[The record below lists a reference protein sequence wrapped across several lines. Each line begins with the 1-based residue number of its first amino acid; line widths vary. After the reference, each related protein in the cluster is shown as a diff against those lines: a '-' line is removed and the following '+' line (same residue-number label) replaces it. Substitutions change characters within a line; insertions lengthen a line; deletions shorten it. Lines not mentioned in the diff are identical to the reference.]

1 MSDLKA
7 EELKSQLAQVI
18 KNHNSDII
26 YNAVKAFINF
36 FPAGSLI
43 SYPYETY
50 VKSPADKRLDDF
62 LLNLIEAIQEIE
74 YKVESFSPDSPIF
87 QTALLSALGIAMR
100 HHQEQELEALRN
112 AVLNAAMPTAP
123 EADIQRIFLNWLDG
137 FTSRHLMLLKYLHEG
152 TYSDLQPVRDDL
164 EVNRP
169 FYNHILQDLNAKGLI
184 QLKKKS
190 VVKEKNEE
198 YKNQLGGLIPL
209 GGPIPSHYL
218 GYKPPYLDTNFVSF
232 EIVENIDG
240 IVRESELYH
249 QYGNQC
255 SKTKRV
261 TDMGKLFLDFI
272 KNPLEEIN
280 FDRYQQ

>member
-1 MSDLKA
+1 MSDLTA
-7 EELKSQLAQVI
+7 EELKSQLVQVI
-18 KNHNSDII
+18 KNNNSDII
-26 YNAVKAFINF
+26 YNALKAFINF
-36 FPAGSLI
+36 LPAGSLI
-43 SYPYETY
+43 SYPIETY
-50 VKSPADKRLDDF
+50 VKSPADKRLVDF
-62 LLNLIEAIQEIE
+62 LFNLIEAIKEIE

-87 QTALLSALGIAMR
+87 QTALLSALGIATR

-152 TYSDLQPVRDDL
+152 TYSDLQPVQDDL

-198 YKNQLGGLIPL
+198 YKNQF
-209 GGPIPSHYL
+209 GGPIPLVEPIPSQYL
-218 GYKPPYLDTNFVSF
+218 GYKPPYLDTNLVSF

-249 QYGNQC
+249 QYGNQY
-255 SKTKRV
+255 SITKRV

-272 KNPLEEIN
+272 KNPLEKVN